1 MIDAT
6 AVEHPPASSPQVE
19 LKLVLVPCPLCGED
33 EAEPVAVGSDLAHGT
48 TSDSFLAVRCGGCEL
63 VYLRPRPAAE
73 ERLRLYPPSY
83 FSPSDARS
91 RPERR
96 RAHAVARRMVR
107 ACPSPPPNARL
118 LEVGYG
124 ARLHLGE
131 LRRCGP
137 RTWVLEVVTPHE
149 TLARA
154 GRSEGFIVY
163 PGRGR
168 ALEDRGAI
176 YDVVFLL
183 HALEHC
189 ESPLEELKSLRR
201 LIRPGGRLILLT
213 ENADSAVGRVFRGRH
228 WAGYDFP
235 RHLIIDGTTHAPPTG
250 GRNRLRSRATGHS
263 QEFADV
269 GSIDHQSPPGLECPF
284 VADSSRAARRTAA
297 RRPRLTCRE
306 RGPVSSTGCA
316 TAGRS
321 AKAGRHRPMSREKSH
336 VAVVGAGLAGLL
348 AARELRRRGI
358 SVTVFESGRQVAG
371 LARSFTDQDG
381 FTYDFG
387 AHFITNRL
395 AAALG
400 IGAQCRDVH
409 YYGES
414 VVLEGQVYSYPFGLI
429 RSPRFLSSAI
439 AARLVG
445 RSDPA
450 PRSAAEWYRR
460 EYGSVLADAVAI
472 PLVEAWSGAPAIDL
486 APSVIPPQV
495 DRGTAHVLKLRLASR
510 LSGRAVANGYSREK
524 PESPH
529 VWHVYPTGS
538 VGLLCEQLAAG
549 LGRGHSP

>member
-19 LKLVLVPCPLCGED
+19 LKLILVPCPLCGED

-48 TSDSFLAVRCGGCEL
+48 TSDGFLAVRCGGCEL

-96 RAHAVARRMVR
+96 RAHAIARRMVR

-189 ESPLEELKSLRR
+189 ESPLEELRSLRR

-235 RHLIIDGTTHAPPTG
+235 RHLSLMGART
-250 GRNRLRSRATGHS
+250 LR
-263 QEFADV
+263 
-269 GSIDHQSPPGLECPF
+269 
-284 VADSSRAARRTAA
+284 
-297 RRPRLTCRE
+297 
-306 RGPVSSTGCA
+306 
-316 TAGRS
+316 
-321 AKAGRHRPMSREKSH
+321 
-336 VAVVGAGLAGLL
+336 
-348 AARELRRRGI
+348 
-358 SVTVFESGRQVAG
+358 
-371 LARSFTDQDG
+371 
-381 FTYDFG
+381 
-387 AHFITNRL
+387 RL
-395 AAALG
+395 AAATGFEVERLSTVKNSQMWVHSTTNLLRDWNAPSWLIRHVQHGGLLLG
-400 IGAQCRDVH
+400 AVASLAESVAQFRAQGAQ
-409 YYGES
+409 
-414 VVLEGQVYSYPFGLI
+414 LQ
-429 RSPRFLSSAI
+429 AI
-439 AARLVG
+439 LRKPG
-445 RSDPA
+445 DIA
-450 PRSAAEWYRR
+450 P
-460 EYGSVLADAVAI
+460 
-472 PLVEAWSGAPAIDL
+472 
-486 APSVIPPQV
+486 
-495 DRGTAHVLKLRLASR
+495 
-510 LSGRAVANGYSREK
+510 
-524 PESPH
+524 
-529 VWHVYPTGS
+529 
-538 VGLLCEQLAAG
+538 
-549 LGRGHSP
+549 